1 MFNKPSSFLVL
12 LVGVRP
18 ITEKEV
24 CAVHVAEG
32 DRVEEWGAAVVVGH
46 VDVRTA
52 KAYKCLNAFVV
63 TPGMIK
69 ITFFVV
75 ELLSWSAY

>member
-46 VDVRTA
+46 VDVRTT
-52 KAYKCLNAFVV
+52 KAHESLDAFVV
-63 TPGMIK
+63 TPGTIK
-69 ITFFVV
+69 ITF
-75 ELLSWSAY
+75 L